1 MHFITAEEASAK
13 ASDAPSESD
22 IALKAIFM
30 KIRKAASKQELK
42 TSVLIPRDQLSLY
55 GGYVKNTLEENG
67 YTVVI
72 EEFKKVAP
80 IMKSVGICIVGW

>member
-42 TSVLIPRDQLSLY
+42 HQS
-55 GGYVKNTLEENG
+55 
-67 YTVVI
+67 
-72 EEFKKVAP
+72 
-80 IMKSVGICIVGW
+80 